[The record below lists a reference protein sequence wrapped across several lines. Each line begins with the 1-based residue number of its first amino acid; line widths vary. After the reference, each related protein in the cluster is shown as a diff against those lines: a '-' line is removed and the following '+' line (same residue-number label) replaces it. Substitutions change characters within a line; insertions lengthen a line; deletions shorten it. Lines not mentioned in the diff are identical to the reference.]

1 MATQEEHVGMFKA
14 FIEANGNS
22 ENVCNLYWKRVRTF
36 LAKHPEAMELGKEE
50 LRELVEEYIDEVPVS
65 SGIGVTATAVRYYWT
80 MRFGERWRNRF
91 DFGDYAE
98 DEDIERECAEF
109 RAFLESLGTL
119 SATTVRDRV
128 QKVRQFLY
136 MEFCGGF
143 SRDKVCAA
151 SVSAYLSSGM
161 AGKSAATRQGFC
173 TEIRSYARFLVS
185 EGHSE
190 TAGPVAKL
198 TFTGPAA
205 TDRLP
210 SCMPAEDYAT
220 VRESIDT
227 QTARGKRDLAMLLLM
242 GNLGLRQSDVALL
255 DLDDVDW
262 ANGILRVRDSKSIS
276 DRSIPLDEDT
286 GSALQDYVMHGRPR
300 AASRSLFLPCGNER
314 LGERMGFGQVGG
326 AVELAAQKAG
336 VALHG
341 THSLRR
347 AVASAMVNEGVP
359 IKFVADVLG
368 HESVKTTM
376 GYLRVDVERLR
387 KAASPWPGEG
397 AAS

>member
-36 LAKHPEAMELGKEE
+36 LAKHPEAMGLGKEE
-50 LRELVEEYIDEVPVS
+50 LRRLVEEYIDEVPVT
-65 SGIGVTATAVRYYWT
+65 SGIGVTSAAVRYYWT
-80 MRFGERWRNRF
+80 MRFGERWCNRF
-91 DFGDYAE
+91 DPSDYEE
-98 DEDIERECAEF
+98 DPDIEMECAEF
-109 RAFLESLGTL
+109 RTFLESLGTL

-136 MEFCGGF
+136 VEFCGCF
-143 SRDKVCAA
+143 SRGKVCVA

-161 AGKSAATRQGFC
+161 ADKSAATRQGFC
-173 TEIRSYARFLVS
+173 TEVRSYARFLVS
-185 EGHSE
+185 EGHAE
-190 TAGPVAKL
+190 TAGPVTKL
-198 TFTGPAA
+198 TFTGPAV

-210 SCMPAEDYAT
+210 PCMPAEDYAA
-220 VRESIDT
+220 VRESIDAS
-227 QTARGKRDLAMLLLM
+227 TARGKRDLAMLLLM

-262 ANGILRVRDSKSIS
+262 ANGVLRVRDSKSIS
-276 DRSIPLDEDT
+276 DRSIPLDEET
-286 GSALQDYVMHGRPR
+286 GYALQDYVMQGRPR
-300 AASRSLFLPCGNER
+300 ATSRSLFLPCGNEAP
-314 LGERMGFGQVGG
+314 GERMGFGQVGG
-326 AVELAAQKAG
+326 AIELAAQKAG
-336 VALHG
+336 VMLHG

-347 AVASAMVNEGVP
+347 AVASAMVNGGIP

-376 GYLRVDVERLR
+376 GYLRVDVEQLR
-387 KAASPWPGEG
+387 KAASPWPGEVT
-397 AAS
+397 S

>member
-22 ENVCNLYWKRVRTF
+22 KNVCNLYWKRVRTF

-50 LRELVEEYIDEVPVS
+50 LKELVEEYIDEVPVT
-65 SGIGVTATAVRYYWT
+65 SGIGVTATAVRYYWS
-80 MRFGERWRNRF
+80 MRFGERWCDRF
-91 DFGDYAE
+91 DFADYAE
-98 DEDIERECAEF
+98 DEEIERECAEF
-109 RAFLESLGTL
+109 RAFLESRGTL

-136 MEFCGGF
+136 VEFCGRF
-143 SRDKVCAA
+143 SRDKVCAE

-161 AGKSAATRQGFC
+161 ARKSAATRQGFC
-173 TEIRSYARFLVS
+173 TEVRSYARFLVS
-185 EGHSE
+185 KGHAE
-190 TAGPVAKL
+190 TADPVAKL
-198 TFTGPAA
+198 TFTGPAVA
-205 TDRLP
+205 DRLP
-210 SCMPAEDYAT
+210 SCMSAEDYAT
-220 VRESIDT
+220 VRGSIDT
-227 QTARGKRDLAMLLLM
+227 STARGKRDLAMLLLM

-262 ANGILRVRDSKSIS
+262 ANGVLRVRDSKSVS
-276 DRSIPLDEDT
+276 DRSIPLDEGT

-314 LGERMGFGQVGG
+314 PGERMGFGQVGG
-326 AVELAAQKAG
+326 AVELAARKAG
-336 VALHG
+336 VILRG

-347 AVASAMVNEGVP
+347 AVASAMVNGGVP
-359 IKFVADVLG
+359 IKFAADVLG

-397 AAS
+397 ATS